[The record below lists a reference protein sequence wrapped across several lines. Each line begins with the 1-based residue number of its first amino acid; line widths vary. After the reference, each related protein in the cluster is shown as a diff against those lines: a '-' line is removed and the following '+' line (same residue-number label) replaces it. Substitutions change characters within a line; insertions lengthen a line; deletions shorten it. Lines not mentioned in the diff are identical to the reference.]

1 MVKLLCAVLLL
12 AGLSGA
18 AAAAPKNAAKAGKT
32 AKASSETLAPGRY
45 TAHVAMLACSECG
58 RNVEKVLNETKG
70 IERAK
75 ADSDKSTV
83 TFTVKPGSKIE
94 VVALQQKLKASADEM
109 GMGADYRL
117 SKITALKKS

>member
-1 MVKLLCAVLLL
+1 MVKLISTVVLL

-18 AAAAPKNAAKAGKT
+18 AAAAPK
-32 AKASSETLAPGRY
+32 KASKAAASALVPGRY

-75 ADSDKSTV
+75 VDSDKSAV
-83 TFTVKPGSKIE
+83 TFTVKPGSKID
-94 VVALQQKLKASADEM
+94 VVALQQKLKSSADEM

-117 SKITALKKS
+117 SKITALNKS